1 MVRCLHGRILGY
13 PCLVYHAHQGFGTIF
28 CQLGSFL
35 AEAVRK
41 EILSF
46 FDDQAV
52 PDLRSTMA
60 CTSALESYI
69 GQVDEALEAEN
80 DAVKEESLKLRNTV
94 DQLLSKLQRAQQCA
108 AAP

>member
-1 MVRCLHGRILGY
+1 
-13 PCLVYHAHQGFGTIF
+13 
-28 CQLGSFL
+28 
-35 AEAVRK
+35 
-41 EILSF
+41 
-46 FDDQAV
+46 
-52 PDLRSTMA
+52 MA